1 MWSVLCGDVV
11 GLARYLSKVKFDVPD
26 LKVSHRP
33 SETLPDA
40 LYYLGNRETSQ
51 MLTKTSTVIT
61 EISPQEKIALD
72 TQKVCEAFIQAYE
85 AGDRQ
90 NALQYAKVV
99 MLKAMSLWGFPQ
111 PVETVENSKSQKV
124 KNLTFLVFWIIEN
137 LRFLSFLSFSVFLS
151 LKR

>member
-1 MWSVLCGDVV
+1 MCSVLCGDVV

-99 MLKAMSLWGFPQ
+99 MLKAMSL
-111 PVETVENSKSQKV
+111 
-124 KNLTFLVFWIIEN
+124 
-137 LRFLSFLSFSVFLS
+137 
-151 LKR
+151 

>member
-1 MWSVLCGDVV
+1 
-11 GLARYLSKVKFDVPD
+11 VPD

-40 LYYLGNRETSQ
+40 LYYLGNQKTFQ

-61 EISPQEKIALD
+61 EISAQEKIALD

-99 MLKAMSLWGFPQ
+99 MLKAMSL
-111 PVETVENSKSQKV
+111 
-124 KNLTFLVFWIIEN
+124 
-137 LRFLSFLSFSVFLS
+137 
-151 LKR
+151 